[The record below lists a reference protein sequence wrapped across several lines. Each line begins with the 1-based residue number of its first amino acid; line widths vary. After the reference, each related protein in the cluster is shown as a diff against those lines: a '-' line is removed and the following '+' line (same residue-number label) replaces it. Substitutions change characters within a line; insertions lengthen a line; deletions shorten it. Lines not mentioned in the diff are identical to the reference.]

1 MSHFHDREKKK
12 YRKKK
17 ASVFVHTFN
26 ACMKLSRHL
35 THYSEKRIKA
45 VVSYFRELNSLERNA
60 LEILL
65 EVKRQ
70 LYQYFDSNIVV
81 INEG

>member
-1 MSHFHDREKKK
+1 
-12 YRKKK
+12 
-17 ASVFVHTFN
+17 
-26 ACMKLSRHL
+26 MKLSRHL